1 MFQYYEEYFK
11 NYEQNETVRIKLR
24 FWQGTEL
31 LN

>member
-11 NYEQNETVRIKLR
+11 NYEQNGIVRIKLR